1 MKAKKI
7 TALVI
12 AMVMLFSLTSAFA
25 GAADKKYTVT
35 EPDAQGIVYVTQEG
49 GETLGYNVNSGVKL
63 IEDDGFAFKDL
74 NKNGE
79 LDTYEDWRLDVDTRA
94 ESLANMMAADGRSG
108 IEAISGLMLYSS
120 HTQVR
125 TPEIAPAT
133 MTALTDEHLRHVLV
147 TNIGSP
153 AIAAEWS
160 NNVQA
165 YAESVEYG
173 IPANNSSDPRH
184 SVSSSNVEYEI
195 GSTGALSQW
204 PSSIGLAATF
214 DTDLV
219 KEAGKIVA
227 SEYRALGITT
237 SLGPQIDLSGD
248 PRWTRVNGT
257 WGEDTY
263 LGIEMTK
270 AFVDG
275 NQTTYDADGNPL
287 GWGAESIN
295 AMVKHWPGGGAG
307 EGGRDAHYNYGKFSV
322 FPADNLAGAMAIF
335 TEGAFKLEDG
345 TGSATAVMPYYTIS
359 YDQDPTGGNVGN
371 SYSRYFITDQLRGEY
386 EFKGVVC
393 TDWNIVYDVGSP
405 YSFGGMCWGMENV
418 DITDRFVRLISTGV
432 DQFGGVNAI
441 ANIMFAYDKS
451 VKDNGLTVT
460 NQMWANSGKRLLT
473 NIFQTGLFEN
483 PYLDIEASAAKVG
496 NTEYMAK
503 GYDTQQKSVVMV
515 KNSGII
521 SADGISGKVY
531 AANANDLNDASAASL
546 FQSYFGDKY
555 TDDVTKADAMFIVIN
570 APTGG
575 GYSSADFNAGGNG
588 YIPMTLQFGEYTAV
602 NAREHSIASNP
613 NVYWEQYGYDVE
625 NRSYKG
631 KSYVNNNNVNALN
644 NYLSLVEQAK
654 DADIPVI
661 LYVRENNPMVFG
673 EVEPYADAII
683 IGYAISTQAALD
695 VATGKVEPRAM
706 LPMGQPADMDAVEEQ
721 FEDAGHDMRC
731 YVDANGNTYEFGFG
745 LNWSGVIGVDTPDAR
760 YDKFVLSSE
769 ATSAAVK
776 GGVTSGKCGE
786 GETASFDVTYE
797 GKVAATA
804 IRVQLDTDLRML
816 NVTSDYEYEFNPAN
830 GKVIVWNTDGF
841 NDGDVLFNVTYSLDV
856 NPALPDGQKLVGL
869 KVIEIVDY
877 DEQPFNALGI
887 PGTINIDNDYPLG
900 DVNRDGEVGNVDLVM
915 VARYLVDLAQ
925 FSAKERI
932 LADYNEDG
940 AINNIDLVLIAR
952 AIINAK

>member
-7 TALVI
+7 TALVV
-12 AMVMLFSLTSAFA
+12 AMVMLLSLTSAFA
-25 GAADKKYTVT
+25 GAADKKYTVS

-74 NKNGE
+74 NKNGK

-94 ESLANMMAADGRSG
+94 EALANLMANDGRGG

-120 HTQVR
+120 HTAVNS
-125 TPEIAPAT
+125 TAIAPAT

-147 TNIGSP
+147 TNIASP
-153 AIAAEWS
+153 AVAAEWA

-214 DTDLV
+214 DTDIA
-219 KEAGKIVA
+219 KESGKIVS
-227 SEYRALGITT
+227 SEYRALGIAT

-263 LGIEMTK
+263 LSIEMTK

-275 NQTTYDADGNPL
+275 NQTTYDADGNPI

-322 FPADNLAGAMAIF
+322 FPADNLAGAMAVF

-345 TGSATAVMPYYTIS
+345 TGSAAAVMPYYTIS

-371 SYSRYFITDQLRGEY
+371 SYSRYFITDQLRGVY
-386 EFKGVVC
+386 DFKGVAC

-418 DITDRFVRLISTGV
+418 DITDRFVRLIATGI

-451 VKDNGLTVT
+451 VEDNGLNVT
-460 NQMWANSGKRLLT
+460 NQMWANSAKRLLN

-496 NTEYMAK
+496 NTEYMEK
-503 GYDTQQKSVVMV
+503 GYDAQLKSVVMV
-515 KNSGII
+515 KNSGGII
-521 SADGISGKVY
+521 SADGLGGKVY
-531 AANANDLNDASAASL
+531 AANANNLNDASAAAL
-546 FQSYFGDKY
+546 FQSYFGDNY
-555 TDDVTKADAMFIVIN
+555 TDDVSQAKAMFIVIN
-570 APTGG
+570 APSGG
-575 GYSSADFNAGGNG
+575 GYDRNDFNAGGNG
-588 YIPMTLQFGEYTAV
+588 YVPMTLQYSPYTAV
-602 NAREHSIASNP
+602 NARVHSIASNP

-625 NRSYKG
+625 NRSYRD
-631 KSYVNNNNVNALN
+631 KSYSNNSLISALD
-644 NYLSLVEQAK
+644 NYNTLTAQAK
-654 DADIPVI
+654 EAGIPVI
-661 LYVRENNPMVFG
+661 TYVRASNPMVFS
-673 EVEPYADAII
+673 EIEPAADAIL

-695 VATGKVEPRAM
+695 IATGKVEPRAM
-706 LPMGQPADMDAVEEQ
+706 LPMQQPADMDAVEEQ

-731 YVDANGNTYEFGFG
+731 YVDADGNTYDFAFG
-745 LNWSGVIGVDTPDAR
+745 LNWSGIIGVDTPDAR
-760 YDKFVLSSE
+760 YDKYVLSND
-769 ATSAAVK
+769 ATEAAVK
-776 GGVTSGKCGE
+776 GGITTGKCGE

-797 GKVAATA
+797 GKITATA
-804 IRVQLDTDLRML
+804 IRVQLNTELKML
-816 NVTSDYEYEFNPAN
+816 NVTSDYECEFNPAN
-830 GKVIVWNTDGF
+830 GKVIVWNVDGF
-841 NDGDVLFNVTYSLDV
+841 NKGDVLFNVTYDLNV
-856 NPALPDGQKLVGL
+856 NPMLADGQHYVTIKT
-869 KVIEIVDY
+869 IEAVDEN
-877 DEQPFNALGI
+877 DEQFNLLGI
-887 PGTINIDNDYPLG
+887 PGTIFIDNDYPLG
-900 DVNRDGEVGNVDLVM
+900 DVNKDGSVTNADLIM
-915 VARYLVDLAQ
+915 IARYLVELEKFD
-925 FSAKERI
+925 AKQMI

-940 AINNIDLVLIAR
+940 DINNIDLVLIAR
-952 AIINAK
+952 AIVEA